1 MQKGKTAGSSGKE
14 PSMIDRGLLNK
25 LLAFCLG
32 SEHNEEKEA
41 LLKCLSME
49 NWEALMLLS
58 VRHGTAPLL
67 YHRLK
72 EGHREVIMP
81 SEIKNTLR
89 LSYMSNLA
97 RNTKIYHEL
106 RNVLRCFNTAG
117 IPAILLKGA
126 HLAADVYG
134 DIALRPMTDLD
145 ILVKADDLVRAFD
158 ILVDE
163 GYSPEQHVNIDTVCS
178 VSKHVPKMTGKNG
191 LRLDLHWT
199 IKGPSFPFPVS
210 AEDLWE
216 SAQPLM
222 AEGMDTLVLSREDL
236 LTYLCIHFSLLHCF
250 DNSLRP
256 LCDIH
261 QAIERFR
268 GALDWQKVTKR
279 THAWRADKSVA
290 LSLYLAKKWLH
301 THIPEEMSGL
311 LDGIRS
317 DFDVIGISEELIF
330 TDNALVS
337 DNIVRLSSIP
347 GLADKTRHFMQMTFR
362 PKIVM
367 AANYPVSVHSP
378 LIYLY
383 YLVRVKDLLARN
395 TATVWNLLRHR
406 RTPPEY
412 LRLSIART
420 KLRDWMLSS

>member
-1 MQKGKTAGSSGKE
+1 MQEGKTAGSSGKA
-14 PSMIDRGLLNK
+14 PSKTDREFLNR

-32 SEHNEEKEA
+32 SEYNEEKEA
-41 LLKCLSME
+41 LLKCLSMDD
-49 NWEALMLLS
+49 WEALMLLS
-58 VRHGTAPLL
+58 VRHGVASLL

-81 SEIKNTLR
+81 SDTENTLR
-89 LSYMSNLA
+89 LSYISNLA

-106 RNVLRCFNTAG
+106 RNVLRCFDTAG

-145 ILVKADDLVRAFD
+145 IMVKADDLARAFD
-158 ILVDE
+158 ILVGE

-178 VSKHVPKMTGKNG
+178 VSKHVPTLTGKSG
-191 LRLDLHWT
+191 LRLELHWT
-199 IKGPSFPFPVS
+199 IKEPSLSFPVR
-210 AEDLWE
+210 AENLWGK
-216 SAQPLM
+216 AQPLT
-222 AEGMDTLVLSREDL
+222 AEGLDTLVLSCEDL
-236 LTYLCIHFSLLHCF
+236 LTYLCIHFSLQHCF
-250 DNSLRP
+250 NNSLRP

-261 QAIERFR
+261 QTIERFC
-268 GALDWQKVTKR
+268 GVLNWQEVMKR
-279 THAWRADKSVA
+279 TYAWGAEKSVA

-301 THIPEEMSGL
+301 TPIPEEMSRL
-311 LDGIRS
+311 LDGICS
-317 DFDVIGISEELIF
+317 NPEVIGISEELIF
-330 TDNALVS
+330 TDNALAS

-347 GLADKTRHFMQMTFR
+347 GLADKTRHFMQTIFQ

-367 AANYPVSVHSP
+367 ALNYPVSAHSP
-378 LIYLY
+378 RVYLY

-395 TATVWNLLRHR
+395 KATVWNLLLHR
-406 RTPPEY
+406 RTPPKY

-420 KLRDWMLSS
+420 KLRDWMFSS